1 MTDRLNPSEPLNL
14 LIASYL
20 EPEFVEQLAQVDPR
34 VRVVYA
40 PELLGAPRYKNDHTA
55 PIQRTPEDETRWRAL
70 LAEADILFDFDYS
83 NLMALHQ
90 LAPRLKWLQATS
102 AGIGQLVKRMGLL
115 QSGIV
120 FTTAS
125 GVHSTALAEFCL
137 MAMLMF
143 IKNFVYLADEKA
155 RHHWARY
162 STGTLA
168 GQTLAVI
175 GLGRVGVKVAQ
186 LGKGVGMRVI
196 GTKRSLEGVDPARLH
211 VHALYPPEALHEV
224 LALADFVVL
233 ITPHTNATEHLIGA
247 TEFGVMKS
255 SAVLI
260 NIARGV
266 VVDEPAMIEALRNGK
281 IAGAALDVFATEPL
295 PADSPLWDLPNVIVS
310 PHSASTADNENAVII
325 ELFID
330 NLRRY
335 LAGDAL
341 RNVLDP
347 DLLY

>member
-1 MTDRLNPSEPLNL
+1 MSDRSNPAEPLNL

-20 EPEFVEQLAQVDPR
+20 EAEYVEKIAQVDSRLR
-34 VRVVYA
+34 VINA
-40 PELLGAPRYKNDHTA
+40 PELLGPPRYRNDHTA
-55 PIQRTPEDETRWRAL
+55 PVQRTPEDEVRWRAL
-70 LAEADILFDFDYS
+70 LAQADILFDFDHS
-83 NLMALHQ
+83 NLMELRQ

-102 AGIGQLVKRMGLL
+102 AGIGQLVKRIGLL
-115 QSGIV
+115 HSGIV

-125 GVHSTALAEFCL
+125 GVHSTPLAEFCL

-143 IKNFVYLADEKA
+143 VKNFVYLADEKTA
-155 RHHWARY
+155 HHWARY
-162 STGTLA
+162 STTTLA

-175 GLGRVGVKVAQ
+175 GLGRVGTKVAKV
-186 LGKGVGMRVI
+186 GKAVGMRVI
-196 GTKRSLEGVDPARLH
+196 GTKRNVEGADPAHLH
-211 VHALYPPEALHEV
+211 VDAIYPPEALHAV
-224 LALADFVVL
+224 LAQADFVVL

-247 TEFGVMKS
+247 TELALMKS

-266 VVDEPAMIEALRNGK
+266 VVDELALIEALRNGE

-295 PADSPLWDLPNVIVS
+295 PAESPLWDLPNVIVS
-310 PHSASTADNENAVII
+310 PHSASTADNENEVIT

-341 RNVLDP
+341 RNVLNP